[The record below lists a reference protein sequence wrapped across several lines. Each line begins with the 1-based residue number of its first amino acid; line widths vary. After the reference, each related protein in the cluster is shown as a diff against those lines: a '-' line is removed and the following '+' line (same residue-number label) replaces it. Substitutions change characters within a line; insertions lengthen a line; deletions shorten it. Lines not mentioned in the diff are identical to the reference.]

1 MLKYHKIEIQV
12 EDNPT
17 CSTLLIYTG
26 GTIGMCWD
34 VQQKCLIPF
43 DFEQFVEHVP
53 ELSYM
58 GTNIT
63 VFAFEELLDSAN
75 ITPEHWIGIA
85 EIIEEHYEQ
94 YDGFL
99 ILHGTDTMAYSASAL
114 SFLMENLAKPIIF
127 TGAQLPIGVTRN
139 DAKENLLTALEIL
152 VEQSQEKNINEVCIY
167 FHDVLLRGNR
177 AKKVQSS
184 YFDAF
189 ESDNYP
195 LLAKA
200 GISIDYHKNVLMNKP
215 TLPFICHKKM
225 DANVAILKLFPGI
238 TKEVVESILNIVNL
252 KAIVLE
258 TFGAG
263 NTMTSN
269 WFLQT
274 IEKALEKG
282 IIIYNVSQCAG
293 GKVLQGHY
301 ETSIFLEK
309 KGVINGEDITTE
321 AAITKMMFVLAN
333 ISKKHQK
340 KYLKIGIRGELTNS

>member
-1 MLKYHKIEIQV
+1 
-12 EDNPT
+12 
-17 CSTLLIYTG
+17 
-26 GTIGMCWD
+26 
-34 VQQKCLIPF
+34 
-43 DFEQFVEHVP
+43 
-53 ELSYM
+53 
-58 GTNIT
+58 
-63 VFAFEELLDSAN
+63 
-75 ITPEHWIGIA
+75 
-85 EIIEEHYEQ
+85 
-94 YDGFL
+94 
-99 ILHGTDTMAYSASAL
+99 MAYSASAL
-114 SFLMENLAKPIIF
+114 SFLMDNLAKPIIF
-127 TGAQLPIGVTRN
+127 TGAQLPIGATRN

-152 VEQSQEKNINEVCIY
+152 VEQFHEKNIHEVCIY

-200 GISIDYHKNVLMNKP
+200 GITIDYYKDVLIQKP

-225 DANVAILKLFPGI
+225 NTNVAILKLFPGI
-238 TKEVVESILNIVNL
+238 TKEVVQSILNISNL
-252 KAIVLE
+252 KGVVLE

-269 WFLQT
+269 WFLES
-274 IEKALEKG
+274 IEQALEKG

-309 KGVINGEDITTE
+309 KGIINGEDITSE

-333 ISKKHQK
+333 ISEKHQK

>member
-1 MLKYHKIEIQV
+1 MLKYHKIEIQA

-34 VQQKCLIPF
+34 VQKKCLVPF

-53 ELSYM
+53 ELSYL

-75 ITPEHWIGIA
+75 ITPKHWIGIA
-85 EIIEEHYEQ
+85 EIIEQYYEQ

-114 SFLMENLAKPIIF
+114 SFLMDNLAKPIIF
-127 TGAQLPIGVTRN
+127 TGAQLPIGATRN

-152 VEQSQEKNINEVCIY
+152 VEQFHEKNIHEVCIY

-200 GISIDYHKNVLMNKP
+200 GITIDYYKDVLIQKP

-225 DANVAILKLFPGI
+225 NTNVAILKLFPGI
-238 TKEVVESILNIVNL
+238 TKEVVQSILNISNL
-252 KAIVLE
+252 KGVVLE

-269 WFLQT
+269 WFLES
-274 IEKALEKG
+274 IEQALEKG

-309 KGVINGEDITTE
+309 KGIINGEDITSE

-333 ISKKHQK
+333 ISEKHQK